1 MLGSS
6 SSSKSKIRVSKIVPL
21 ITLREGVI
29 YPRTEVILAFGRI
42 HSISSI
48 KKALNNNRTV
58 CFVSQ
63 KKKKPEN
70 PLASDLYATGTM
82 CKIVKIL
89 PVNDE
94 LHALVRGLSRV
105 KIHKVTK
112 KPDGYFASV
121 SEVPDHYIESKE
133 LIALTNHSINL
144 MKKAVNLGKIN
155 VDPNAFMKIVG
166 LSSPVEISYQIAS
179 VLNIKNKQKQS
190 LIEEDNLEK
199 RLMDIITYL
208 SDEVKVLRLEQKIA
222 SKTQKKFDKG
232 MREAVLR
239 ERMRTIQG
247 ELGEGEDDDIVVLRR
262 QIKKAKLSEDVN
274 KKTLKELNRLAK
286 MSIHSPEAGYI
297 RTWIETIVELP
308 WHAAENGSFTLKKA
322 EKILNR
328 DHYGLEKVKE
338 RILEYIAVLKLK
350 SKKKPLKR
358 GQKKQDLSTLPTIL
372 CFVGPPGV
380 GKTSVGKSIAD
391 ALGRKFAKMS
401 LGGVRDEAEIRGHRR
416 TYVGAMPG
424 RIIQSIKETGSKNPV
439 FMLDEVDKIGKDF
452 RGDPTSALLEVLDP
466 EQNTAFRDHYLDLP
480 FDLSQVLFITTANVL
495 DTIPPALK
503 DRLEIIQFTG
513 YTEDEKYHI
522 AKKYLIPKQ
531 INSHGLVPSDVKLS
545 SVSLRYLI
553 NYYTRE
559 AGVRNLERQ
568 VAALLRKIARQ
579 KVNKIRTS
587 TVNLNNKKINE
598 FLGPEVFSPT
608 LAVKDNQV
616 GIVTGL
622 AYTQAG
628 GDILFIEVALMP
640 GKGKI
645 QLTGQLGDVMKES
658 AQASHSFV
666 RSHYNQLG
674 IDKKTIASSD
684 VHIHV
689 PEGAVPK
696 DGPSAGLAITTAL
709 ISAFCN
715 LPVKKDLAMT
725 GEVTL
730 TGRALEIGGVKE
742 KVIAAHRAGI
752 KEIILPKGNKK
763 NLRDI
768 PDKVKKD
775 LKFHFVSEVDDVVKI
790 VFGSLSKRSNLK
802 KKK

>member
-6 SSSKSKIRVSKIVPL
+6 SSSKVKTGTPKIVPL
-21 ITLREGVI
+21 ITLREGII
-29 YPRTEVILAFGRI
+29 YPRTEVILAFGRS
-42 HSISSI
+42 HSIASI
-48 KKALNNNRTV
+48 KRALDNNQNV

-63 KKKKPEN
+63 KSRKIES
-70 PLASDLYATGTM
+70 PLASDLYSTGTM
-82 CKIVKIL
+82 CRIIKVL

-94 LHALVRGLSRV
+94 LHALVRGLNRV
-105 KIHKVTK
+105 KVHKVTK
-112 KPDGYFASV
+112 RSSGYFASV
-121 SEVPDHYIESKE
+121 SGILDHYVESKE
-133 LIALTNHSINL
+133 LIALTNHAVNL

-155 VDPNAFMKIVG
+155 VDPNVFMKIVS
-166 LSSPVEISYQIAS
+166 LSSPIEISYQIAS
-179 VLNIKNKQKQS
+179 VLTIKNRQKQAI
-190 LIEEDNLEK
+190 IEENNLEK
-199 RLMDIITYL
+199 RLMDIITHL
-208 SDEVKVLRLEQKIA
+208 SDEIKVLQLERKIA
-222 SKTQKKFDKG
+222 SKTQKKFDKS
-232 MREAVLR
+232 MRETVLR

-247 ELGEGEDDDIVVLRR
+247 ELGEGDDDDIAGLRR
-262 QIKKAKLSEDVN
+262 QIKKAKLPEDVN
-274 KKTLKELNRLAK
+274 KKSLKELNRLAK

-297 RTWIETIVELP
+297 RTWIETVIELP
-308 WHAAENGSFTLKKA
+308 WNNVENGSFTLKKA
-322 EKILNR
+322 ERILNR

-350 SKKKPLKR
+350 SKKKPLKK
-358 GQKKQDLSTLPTIL
+358 GQKKQDPSSLPTIL

-391 ALGRKFAKMS
+391 ALDRKFAKMS
-401 LGGVRDEAEIRGHRR
+401 LGGVHDEAEIRGHRR

-424 RIIQSIKETGSKNPV
+424 RIIQSIKEAGTKNPV

-452 RGDPTSALLEVLDP
+452 RGDPSSALLEVLDP
-466 EQNTAFRDHYLDLP
+466 EQNATFRDHYLDLP
-480 FDLSQVLFITTANVL
+480 FDLSQVLFITTANIL
-495 DTIPPALK
+495 DTVPPALK
-503 DRLEIIQFTG
+503 DRLEVIQFTG

-522 AKKYLIPKQ
+522 AKKYLVPKQ
-531 INSHGLVPSDVKLS
+531 IANHGLVSSDAKLFS
-545 SVSLRYLI
+545 TSLRYLI

-568 VAALLRKIARQ
+568 IASLLRKIARQ
-579 KVNKIRTS
+579 KVDKIKFKTVDLNK
-587 TVNLNNKKINE
+587 KKIND
-598 FLGPEVFSPT
+598 FLGPEMFSPT
-608 LAVKDNQV
+608 LAVKDDQV

-666 RSHYNQLG
+666 RSHCDQLG
-674 IDKKTIASSD
+674 IDKKIIASSD

-709 ISAFCN
+709 ISAFCKR
-715 LPVKKDLAMT
+715 PVKKDLAMT
-725 GEVTL
+725 GEITL

-752 KEIILPKGNKK
+752 KEIVLPKGNKK

-775 LKFHFVSEVDDVVKI
+775 LKFHFVSEIDDVIKI
-790 VFGSLSKRSNLK
+790 VFGSLDKKSSPK